1 MATTKNKILAY
12 VLSFIMAFT
21 VFGVLSIS
29 NAYADG
35 ENPADGLKVT
45 VSYAPK
51 STLNDNN
58 QFVFGENNTNLDKL
72 QGTHDVTAE
81 VKLSTLV
88 KDLTTDNMYTWYN
101 TQKGGQKLTI
111 DKVSKGIYLKD
122 VVAAAAGTQSAVGLL
137 AYEIPKGSTTEA
149 RYQKCELLSRIDPKG
164 HNYPDAKVKK
174 SLDTSGKASFSLE
187 TKADIQLDGIL
198 ALEYSQAELDGS
210 TITEETGTVG
220 PIDDSTTWINQKGN
234 RVFVGM
240 TSVEDFGGYHS
251 PSGITGLDVI
261 LPTTDIGGAEVT
273 LGDYAKAYD
282 GTAKTPAVAVKLGD
296 EVLVENTDYSVEY
309 KDNTNVGT
317 ATVTITGINAFEGT
331 IEKTFVIEAASI
343 AGAKVEAANQTYNG
357 NAQTPAPT
365 VTLNGKTLKA
375 GTDYSAAYTN
385 NTKAGKA
392 TVTVTGKGDYVGTA
406 KGTFTINKAANTFK
420 ANAKKATVKFKTV
433 KKKKVTVAA
442 KKVVAVSKAQG
453 KVTYKKVSGNK
464 KITVAKSGKVTVKK
478 KTKKGTYKI
487 KVKVTAAGN
496 ANYKA
501 GSKNV
506 TFKIVVK

>member
-1 MATTKNKILAY
+1 MATTKNKVLAY
-12 VLSFIMAFT
+12 VLSFVMAFT

-29 NAYADG
+29 KAYAEG
-35 ENPADGLKVT
+35 ENPVDGLKVT
-45 VSYAPK
+45 VSYAPE
-51 STLNDNN
+51 STLNDAG
-58 QFVFGENNTNLDKL
+58 QFVTDKNGLNLDKL

-81 VKLSTLV
+81 VELAKLV
-88 KDLTTDNMYTWYN
+88 KDLTSNNMYTWYN
-101 TQKGGQKLTI
+101 TQQGGQKLTI

-122 VVAAAAGTQSAVGLL
+122 VVAAAVGEQPAVGLL
-137 AYEIPKGSTTEA
+137 AYEIKDGNES
-149 RYQKCELLSRIDPKG
+149 RYTKCELLSRISPVLG
-164 HNYPDAKVKK
+164 HNYPDATVVK
-174 SLDTSGKASFSLE
+174 SQNTSGEPVYSLSIVQ
-187 TKADIQLDGIL
+187 DIQLDGIL
-198 ALEYSQAELDGS
+198 ALEYSQAELNGS

-220 PIDDSTTWINQKGN
+220 PIDDSTTWINQNGN

-240 TSVEDFGGYHS
+240 TSAEDFGGYHS

-261 LPTTDIGGAEVT
+261 LPATDISGAEVT
-273 LGDYAKAYD
+273 LGEYAKAYD

-343 AGAKVEAANQTYNG
+343 AGAKVEAAGQTYNG
-357 NAQTPAPT
+357 KAQTPAPT
-365 VTLNGKTLKA
+365 VTLNGKTLKD
-375 GTDYSAAYTN
+375 GTDYSATYKDNTN
-385 NTKAGKA
+385 AGTA
-392 TVTVTGKGDYVGTA
+392 TVTVTGKGNYVGTA
-406 KGTFTINKAANTFK
+406 TGTFTINKAANTLK
-420 ANAKKATVKFKTV
+420 ASAKKATVKFKTV